1 LSILLKLS
9 ILNLAKLLKT
19 LIIMAI
25 TKTWQVNTMERDLSD
40 GHVNK
45 VIYRV
50 IGKDGDTEKDRATG
64 EVNFTKPESLPSD
77 FVNYDKLDEATVL
90 GWVKTAI
97 GTDGV
102 AAIEKSLED
111 NIALINTPVTA
122 TGKPF

>member
-1 LSILLKLS
+1 
-9 ILNLAKLLKT
+9 
-19 LIIMAI
+19 MAI

-50 IGKDGDTEKDRATG
+50 IGKDGDVEKDRATV
-64 EVNFTKPESLPSD
+64 EVNFVKPSSLPSD
-77 FVNYDKLDEATVL
+77 FVAYDKLDEATVL
-90 GWVKTAI
+90 NWVKTLI

-102 AAIEKSLED
+102 TAIEKVIDD
-111 NIALINTPVTA
+111 NIAILNTPVTA

>member
-1 LSILLKLS
+1 
-9 ILNLAKLLKT
+9 
-19 LIIMAI
+19 MAI

-50 IGKDGDTEKDRATG
+50 IGKDDDTEKDRATG
-64 EVNFTKPESLPSD
+64 EVNFTKPSSLPSD
-77 FVNYDKLDEATVL
+77 FVAYEKLDEATVL

-97 GTDGV
+97 GADEVT
-102 AAIEKSLED
+102 AIEKAID
-111 NIALINTPVTA
+111 DKIAILNTPVTA

>member
-1 LSILLKLS
+1 
-9 ILNLAKLLKT
+9 
-19 LIIMAI
+19 MAI
-25 TKTWQVNTMERDLSD
+25 TKTWEVNTMERDLSD

-50 IGKDGDTEKDRATG
+50 KGIDDSDSTEKDRATG
-64 EVNFTKPESLPSD
+64 EVVFTKPDSLPSD
-77 FVNYDKLDEATVL
+77 FKAYDSLDEATVL

-97 GTDGV
+97 GTDEV
-102 AAIEKSLED
+102 TAIEKALED